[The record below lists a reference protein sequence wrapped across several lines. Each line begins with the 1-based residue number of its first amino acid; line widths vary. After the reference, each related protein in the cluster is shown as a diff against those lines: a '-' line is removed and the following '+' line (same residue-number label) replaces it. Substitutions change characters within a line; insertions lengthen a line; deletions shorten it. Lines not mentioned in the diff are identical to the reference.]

1 MPESEAGQAER
12 AILLEVGVQVVA
24 VQKRRSDQRSLAG
37 GQNCHVDLTTV
48 PYDGCLM
55 DIDPDLAPVSEA
67 GGPLF
72 QKREAQ
78 SPYRRG
84 RQSERAVEAGVD
96 HELKCE
102 VGLAGEPKDHV
113 GSRLQPDYGPTN
125 HGAVRFNVPP
135 SVYDAS

>member
-72 QKREAQ
+72 QKREA
-78 SPYRRG
+78 
-84 RQSERAVEAGVD
+84 
-96 HELKCE
+96 ELKCE